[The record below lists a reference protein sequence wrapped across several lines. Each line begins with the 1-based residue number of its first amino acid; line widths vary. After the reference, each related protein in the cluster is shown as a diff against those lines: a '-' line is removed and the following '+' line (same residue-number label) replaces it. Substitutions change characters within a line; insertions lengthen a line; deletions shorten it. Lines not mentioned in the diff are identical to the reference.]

1 MPACF
6 NIDKEMT
13 CLYRN
18 LQFLLPDVPKR
29 VLQFVGSWEGEGAST
44 ICQEFA
50 RVSAKTFG
58 NSVLLLDADQHPP
71 HPASHFETDPS
82 LSEIRPEE
90 LSSSQAFWHVKGMS
104 LSVGSLPRWLP
115 SPLPLGD
122 AQGPGAF
129 WKKLKEGFDLVLIDS
144 PPAITSPETLSLCRW
159 MDGVVLIVEAE
170 RISQPV
176 VEHVRESIVRNGGRI
191 LGMVLNKRRYPIPGF
206 LYKRL

>member
-1 MPACF
+1 MPADF

-50 RVSAKTFG
+50 KVSARTFG

-71 HPASHFETDPS
+71 NPASHFEADPS
-82 LSEIRPEE
+82 LSEIRSDE

-104 LSVGSLPRWLP
+104 LCVGSLPRWLP
-115 SPLPLGD
+115 SPLPLAD

-144 PPAITSPETLSLCRW
+144 PPAITSPECLSLCRW
-159 MDGVVLIVEAE
+159 TDGVILIVEAE